1 MISYFSKLKLS
12 RKLVLFM
19 MITSITTL
27 LLATTA
33 MATYEIQTV
42 VRLTLRELETIADN
56 LAKNGEIPLGMAAL
70 GELQLPGARQE
81 AENLLDLRDRTE
93 IVAACFFDREGNAIA
108 EYFRNGVKL
117 PQPQNAPLKT
127 FEPGKT
133 VTRNNIKWVKPI
145 FDDDDKQLLGHVHL
159 LADYSTLMPDLIKIV
174 ITNTLIFFIG
184 GIIAY
189 VLSKRFVRYISSPV
203 ANLLDVSKQIA
214 ETGDYAKRA
223 KKITQDELGQLTD
236 QFNHMLEQI
245 HKRDSDLTHSKQES
259 DNRLKELKEERYEHQ
274 KSVERERKLLVEL
287 AETKQIEAT
296 ELRAAKE
303 QAELANRAKSDF
315 LACMSHEIRT
325 PMNGIIGMAS
335 ILQDSGKLEKEEIY
349 HVQLLK
355 QSGES
360 LLTIINDILDLSKLE
375 AGHMEFETQEF
386 NLLELLETTMEM
398 MVPQAHTK
406 GIEMGFKH
414 TPNLPII
421 LQGDKGRIRQIL
433 TNLLGNAIK
442 FTESGGVVLSV
453 FKRASQTKDKHRI
466 RFEVRDTGIGI
477 SEDDQSEL
485 FQEFKQIYS
494 PSRSNLQGSGLGLA
508 ITKKLAQLMGGS
520 IGVKSSPDD
529 GSSFWVD
536 LDLSSGESNVN
547 KRTSPATKLTDL
559 PVVLISPSDLNLP
572 CSESLLANI
581 TADLY
586 AFESIEEAEKESS
599 SRMKQNQEAGWIVL
613 DVPVEWTESQIRE
626 WADLA
631 KNIPNWKES
640 HFIAFLPG
648 NLDPT
653 ALDHTSVEFKKI
665 FKKPITGTGLSRYL
679 RTFTQ
684 SNIQSEE
691 LETLQTSQ
699 PDLST
704 ILIVDDHPINQKVV
718 QTMLM
723 MLGYKVDVA
732 SNDKEGLDAVKANDY
747 DMVLMDIQMPVM
759 DGLEATKAIR
769 QLDPETY
776 GTKHQIPIIA
786 ITANAMLGDD
796 QTCFEAGMNEYLAK
810 PIQKPEL
817 ERAIKEWLAK
827 KS

>member
-1 MISYFSKLKLS
+1 MIPYFSKLKLS

-42 VRLTLRELETIADN
+42 IRLTLRELETIADN

-81 AENLLDLRDRTE
+81 AENLLDLKDRSE

-108 EYFRNGVKL
+108 EYFRDNVKIQ
-117 PQPQNAPLKT
+117 QPQISSGTTA
-127 FEPGKT
+127 EPGKT

-145 FDDDDKQLLGHVHL
+145 HDDNDNQLLGHVHL

-189 VLSKRFVRYISSPV
+189 LLSKRFVRYISSPV

-214 ETGDYAKRA
+214 DTGNYEKRA
-223 KKITQDELGQLTD
+223 TKITKDELGQLTD

-245 HKRDSDLTHSKQES
+245 HKRDSDLTRSKQEA
-259 DNRLKELKEERYEHQ
+259 DKRLKELKEERYEHQ

-296 ELRAAKE
+296 ELRVAKE
-303 QAELANRAKSDF
+303 QAESANRAKSEF

-335 ILQDSGKLEKEEIY
+335 ILQDSGKLEKEELY

-375 AGHMEFETQEF
+375 AGYMEFQSQEF
-386 NLLELLETTMEM
+386 HVLELLESTMEM
-398 MVPQAHTK
+398 MVPQAHKK
-406 GIEMGFKH
+406 GIEIGF
-414 TPNLPII
+414 NLTSSVPIT
-421 LQGDKGRIRQIL
+421 LKGDKGRIRQIL

-442 FTESGGVVLSV
+442 FTETGGVVLSV
-453 FKRASQTKDKHRI
+453 FKRVSQTSDKHRI

-477 SEDDQSEL
+477 SEEDQSEL

-494 PSRSNLQGSGLGLA
+494 PSHRNLEGSGLGLA
-508 ITKKLAQLMGGS
+508 ITKKLAQLMGGTV
-520 IGVKSSPDD
+520 GVKSRPGE

-536 LDLSSGESNVN
+536 LELPSGESS
-547 KRTSPATKLTDL
+547 KGKKIAPATKLTGL
-559 PVVLISPSDLNLP
+559 PIILISPSELNLA
-572 CSESLLANI
+572 CSQSLLTNI

-586 AFESIEEAEKESS
+586 AYQSIEEAGKAVPNQLL
-599 SRMKQNQEAGWIVL
+599 QNQGAGWIVL
-613 DVPVEWTESQIRE
+613 DIPVTWNESQIND
-626 WADLA
+626 WADHV
-631 KNIPNWKES
+631 KSNPSWKES
-640 HFIAFLPG
+640 NFIAFLPG
-648 NLDPT
+648 HLDPS

-665 FKKPITGTGLSRYL
+665 FKKPITSTSLSRYL

-684 SNIQSEE
+684 SNIQTEE
-691 LETLQTSQ
+691 LEPLPANS
-699 PDLST
+699 PELKT

-718 QTMLM
+718 QTMLV
-723 MLGYKVDVA
+723 MLGYKVEVA
-732 SNDKEGLDAVKANDY
+732 SNGQEGLEAVQSNSY

-769 QLDPETY
+769 KLDPQTH
-776 GTKHQIPIIA
+776 GTKHEIPIIA

-810 PIQKPEL
+810 PIQKADL
-817 ERAIKEWLAK
+817 ERVITRWISKN
-827 KS
+827 S